1 MICTGEGF
9 VPEGYGGEW
18 EWEWEGMKKVYVLFL
33 SVSIVAP
40 ARRAAL
46 RAEPSL
52 VTVGP
57 RAFDPMTV
65 YSIRTTRWD
74 RIVCLLESPSR

>member
-1 MICTGEGF
+1 MICTGESF
-9 VPEGYGGEW
+9 VPEGYRG

-57 RAFDPMTV
+57 RALDPMTV
-65 YSIRTTRWD
+65 YSMSTTWD
-74 RIVCLLESPSR
+74 RIECLLESPSR